1 MKSAR
6 VALQSRQADIAA
18 AQAAVE
24 LAQIDLDNTVIRA
37 PADGRL
43 GQVLDDLDEL
53 KGLVNQL
60 QKSVLQLERK
70 QDKDQ
75 KDGKAELKDLLE
87 RMAERIDKRLQ
98 ELAD

>member
-1 MKSAR
+1 MNVLLVLILMLSA
-6 VALQSRQADIAA
+6 L
-18 AQAAVE
+18 AAVM
-24 LAQIDLDNTVIRA
+24 AGMAVFSNNRPPDN
-37 PADGRL
+37 RL
-43 GQVLDDLDEL
+43 GQALDDLDEL

-75 KDGKAELKDLLE
+75 KEGRAELKDLLE

>member
-1 MKSAR
+1 MNVLLVLILMLSA
-6 VALQSRQADIAA
+6 L
-18 AQAAVE
+18 AAV
-24 LAQIDLDNTVIRA
+24 LAGMAVFSNSR
-37 PADGRL
+37 PPDGRM